1 MIMKKESRYKMKM
14 NKFSTLMATA
24 LALMAT
30 VLVSLAGCGEQTSV
44 PSSPSTATL
53 SAATL
58 CKNFNSETG
67 AGDNITVFARNDA
80 WIMCSVKLS
89 DAPSGTSVKA
99 VWFYQGNQR
108 RSETQVTSGTKYLGF
123 KVVPK
128 NFNSNAMRFDAG
140 DYAVKLYLDDQEKM
154 TLQFKVQ

>member
-1 MIMKKESRYKMKM
+1 MKKEDRYIMKR
-14 NKFSTLMATA
+14 NTFNILRATL

-30 VLVSLAGCGEQTSV
+30 VLVLLAGCGEQTIA

-53 SAATL
+53 SEATM
-58 CKNFNSETG
+58 CKNFNYKTG
-67 AGDNITVFARNDA
+67 AGDNITVFVRNDS

-108 RSETQVTSGTKYLGF
+108 RSETQVASGTKYLGF
-123 KVVPK
+123 KVEPK
-128 NFNSNAMRFDAG
+128 NFRSNLMRFDAG
-140 DYAVKLYLDDQEKM
+140 DYAVKLSLDDQEKI
-154 TLQFKVQ
+154 TLQFNVQ